1 MEEDRC
7 PVTAVEEDKHPVRG
21 SRLEEDR
28 RPVAGMAGMT
38 LQKLQEVE
46 GNALVGNPQS
56 RRGEDRGRCCM
67 LLVGSVATSLC
78 LLLVQNHD

>member
-1 MEEDRC
+1 LVVRAQRHGLRQDLPISGAAAGIEGADRMEEDRC

-38 LQKLQEVE
+38 NACKLNV
-46 GNALVGNPQS
+46 N
-56 RRGEDRGRCCM
+56 
-67 LLVGSVATSLC
+67 
-78 LLLVQNHD
+78 